1 MVCRCHNTILSSTF
15 SHETWHDNML
25 VKYWY
30 DTHKFEQNMTR
41 PGKPMKWHLTQDVL
55 HHNPSI
61 KCAETTL
68 LKFGLWCL
76 FSLYDIR
83 QIIKFQLNLVVGLA
97 GLSLSLR
104 RGLSVCLSLHAAFWK
119 CSDFLFFSRLKKK
132 KKKRSLERRM
142 LQLKNRDVYHS
153 LVPLGL
159 FSSNLTGSR
168 GVYGMHWNARS
179 GMKGKPLPLQAG
191 VPKRIHA

>member
-1 MVCRCHNTILSSTF
+1 MLKFYLKRWSVAVTAPSCPPPSDTKHDMTTCWWNIDTIRTNLNRIWRGQ
-15 SHETWHDNML
+15 E
-25 VKYWY
+25 
-30 DTHKFEQNMTR
+30 
-41 PGKPMKWHLTQDVL
+41 
-55 HHNPSI
+55 NPRSDILPRI

-132 KKKRSLERRM
+132 KKRSLERRM

-153 LVPLGL
+153 LVPIGL